1 MRLSRPR
8 LIFRAALL
16 GLLSAYMG
24 WRAWSTQRSTQL
36 PGLDPE
42 AIRLFSRI
50 ALVEWILAALALATG
65 AAALLA
71 LRQKPRAHSLHLGGT
86 TRPEG
91 GPDGPGGPGRP
102 AA

>member
-16 GLLSAYMG
+16 GFLSAYMA
-24 WRAWSTQRSTQL
+24 WRAWQTQRSATL

-42 AIRLFSRI
+42 SLRLLARV

-71 LRQKPRAHSLHLGGT
+71 LRRRPRGHSLHLAGT
-86 TRPEG
+86 GRP
-91 GPDGPGGPGRP
+91 PDGPGGPGGPDRP
-102 AA
+102 AT